1 MQLWR
6 KLSYFGVLANL
17 ACAASSAPV
26 PATTAPAPVTPGLR
40 PGDAVQ
46 VDIWQ
51 EAELSGSFNVD
62 ANGTVVLP
70 LLGEREVTGVPVSE
84 LERNL
89 ANEYREFLENPS
101 VRVTVLRR
109 IAIFGEVRNP
119 NLYMVDATITLRD
132 LLAMAGGILPS
143 GNRDEIRLLRD
154 GQVLVSSLDL
164 NRQIGET
171 PIQSGDQIEVG
182 QQGWAA
188 RNRTWLTAVLGA
200 VTTITVAYIWSR

>member
-1 MQLWR
+1 
-6 KLSYFGVLANL
+6 
-17 ACAASSAPV
+17 
-26 PATTAPAPVTPGLR
+26 
-40 PGDAVQ
+40 

-51 EAELSGSFNVD
+51 EAELSGSFSVD

-109 IAIFGEVRNP
+109 IAVFGEVRNP

-132 LLAMAGGILPS
+132 LLAMAGGVLPS
-143 GNRDEIRLLRD
+143 GKRDEIRLLRD
-154 GQVLVSSLDL
+154 DQVLISSLDL

-182 QQGWAA
+182 QQGWAY

-200 VTTITVAYIWSR
+200 VTTVTVAYIWSR